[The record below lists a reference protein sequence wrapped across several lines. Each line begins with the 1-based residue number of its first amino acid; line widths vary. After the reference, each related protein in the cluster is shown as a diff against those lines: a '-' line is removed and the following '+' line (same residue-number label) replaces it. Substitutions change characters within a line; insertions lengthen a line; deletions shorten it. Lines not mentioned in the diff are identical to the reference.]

1 MPDVVFCVGG
11 GKTGGNGVGPGAG
24 GVTTGVNTGGD
35 DGGGNEGGVVTVLTT
50 LVSTAGVVPPGLFS
64 SWAMSWFIVPGIVS
78 NGTGPGSRPATA
90 GGGVVGSN
98 GAPPCGAS
106 PSRPPGVP
114 ATGAVF

>member
-1 MPDVVFCVGG
+1 MFCGGG
-11 GKTGGNGVGPGAG
+11 GKTTGGCGDGPGVGGS

-35 DGGGNEGGVVTVLTT
+35 DGGGDDGGVVTVLTT

-64 SWAMSWFIVPGIVS
+64 NWAMSWFIVTGIV
-78 NGTGPGSRPATA
+78 GTGTAPGNSPATA
-90 GGGVVGSN
+90 GGGVVGSS